1 MSDPRSQHSGSPR
14 NTRPAPPTGATS
26 STAPASE
33 SPGLTPASG
42 DHLLL
47 VRHHLQ
53 NAMTELDNLRDA
65 LGTDGDLD
73 IGEAS
78 PR

>member
-1 MSDPRSQHSGSPR
+1 MSDPGSQHPR
-14 NTRPAPPTGATS
+14 NTPPTRQTDSTS
-26 STAPASE
+26 GTAPAIE
-33 SPGLTPASG
+33 SPGLTPAGG

-53 NAMTELDNLRDA
+53 IAMTELDTLRDA
-65 LGTDGDLD
+65 LGTGGDLD
-73 IGEAS
+73 VGEAS